1 MCIPVAWGS
10 QNWTSGPPELRYID
24 GFEPPYRCLESKAR
38 LLYKQQVLLT
48 AELSLKPK
56 SSLKKITCGST
67 KFHGSRVE
75 SVLFYAL
82 SYPVHTFCFAHL
94 CNWSQ
99 MNDSLGK
106 IIYLCS

>member
-10 QNWTSGPPELRYID
+10 QNWTSDPPELRYID

-56 SSLKKITCGST
+56 SSLKKSP
-67 KFHGSRVE
+67 VE
-75 SVLFYAL
+75 AQNSMDPEWECSVLCIKL
-82 SYPVHTFCFAHL
+82 SSTYFLFCT
-94 CNWSQ
+94 SV
-99 MNDSLGK
+99 
-106 IIYLCS
+106 